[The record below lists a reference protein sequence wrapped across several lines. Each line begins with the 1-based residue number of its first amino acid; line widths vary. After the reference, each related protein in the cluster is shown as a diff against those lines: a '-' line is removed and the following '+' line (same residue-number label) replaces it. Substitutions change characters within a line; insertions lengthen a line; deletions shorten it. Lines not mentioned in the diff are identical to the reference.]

1 MNDQQIRKL
10 VLSMDEDMRLGKDMV
25 EQVSHYCKDVAA
37 LKYFCVQLLKYVPM
51 KSEVDELQIHLHE
64 IEKFS
69 RADKFV
75 WCMSQ
80 VPRYH
85 ERLRALHFKKTFDE
99 RMGEICP
106 QIQDIL
112 AACHELMLSGRLQKV
127 LEVVL
132 ALGNFMNKGSRGNA
146 SGKKES
152 HMSTK

>member
-1 MNDQQIRKL
+1 
-10 VLSMDEDMRLGKDMV
+10 
-25 EQVSHYCKDVAA
+25 
-37 LKYFCVQLLKYVPM
+37 M

-146 SGKKES
+146 SGEKES
-152 HMSTK
+152 LCQQSKVKRIRFPAGFKLASLNKIVDTKSSADSSNNLMHFLLQTLEAQV